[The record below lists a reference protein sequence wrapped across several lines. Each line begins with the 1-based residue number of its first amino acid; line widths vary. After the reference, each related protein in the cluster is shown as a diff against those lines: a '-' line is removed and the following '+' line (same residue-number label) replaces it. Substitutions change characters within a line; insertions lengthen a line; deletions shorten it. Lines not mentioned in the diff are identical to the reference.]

1 MINEGNAITEASVG
15 GKKVDDF
22 DDDLSVLVSVT
33 GVDLPVA
40 DVDLL
45 VAGVALPVAD
55 VDLPVT
61 EVDLT
66 VTGGL
71 LVVDILD
78 DCDGSKG
85 YCAEKNRIHIIPHK
99 K

>member
-1 MINEGNAITEASVG
+1 VINEGNAITEASVG

-45 VAGVALPVAD
+45 VAGKTGVFRHPVQSNTFSWSLGVSD
-55 VDLPVT
+55 Y
-61 EVDLT
+61 
-66 VTGGL
+66 TGSIVYRL
-71 LVVDILD
+71 LILVRIQMHLL
-78 DCDGSKG
+78 G
-85 YCAEKNRIHIIPHK
+85 YLS
-99 K
+99 